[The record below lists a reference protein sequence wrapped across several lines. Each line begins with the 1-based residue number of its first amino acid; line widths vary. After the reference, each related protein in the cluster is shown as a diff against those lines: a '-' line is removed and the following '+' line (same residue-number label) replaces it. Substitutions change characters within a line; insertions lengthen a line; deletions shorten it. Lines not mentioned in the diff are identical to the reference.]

1 MFNSLSRLSVKF
13 KFSFDIWMEDFIT
26 WKKMKCVI
34 CKNGE
39 TKNGLTSVSFQRKEV
54 IIVVKNIPAEI
65 CENCGES
72 YLSEEISAKVLQEAE
87 QSIKKNSQVEVLNF
101 AA

>member
-1 MFNSLSRLSVKF
+1 
-13 KFSFDIWMEDFIT
+13 
-26 WKKMKCVI
+26 MKCVI

-39 TKNGLTSVSFQRKEV
+39 TKNGLTSLSLDRMDVT
-54 IIVVKNIPAEI
+54 IVVKNIPAEI

-72 YLSEEISAKVLQEAE
+72 YVSEEISAKVLQEAE
-87 QSIKKNSQVEVLNF
+87 QSIKKNSLVEVLNF

>member
-1 MFNSLSRLSVKF
+1 
-13 KFSFDIWMEDFIT
+13 
-26 WKKMKCVI
+26 MKCVI

-39 TKNGLTSVSFQRKEV
+39 TKNGFTSLSLDRMDVT
-54 IIVVKNIPAEI
+54 IVVKNIPAEI

-72 YLSEEISAKVLQEAE
+72 YLSEEISARVLQEAE

-101 AA
+101 APPSAD

>member
-1 MFNSLSRLSVKF
+1 M
-13 KFSFDIWMEDFIT
+13 
-26 WKKMKCVI
+26 MKCVI

-39 TKNGLTSVSFQRKEV
+39 TKNGFTSLSLERGVV

-72 YLSEEISAKVLQEAE
+72 YFSEDVSTKVLQEAE
-87 QSIKKNSQVEVLNF
+87 QRVQESSSLHSQGEVLNY

>member
-1 MFNSLSRLSVKF
+1 
-13 KFSFDIWMEDFIT
+13 
-26 WKKMKCVI
+26 MKCVI

-39 TKNGLTSVSFQRKEV
+39 TKNGLTSLSLERADVT
-54 IIVVKNIPAEI
+54 IVVKNIPAEI

-72 YLSEEISAKVLQEAE
+72 YISEVTSAKVLQEAE

-101 AA
+101 AT

>member
-1 MFNSLSRLSVKF
+1 
-13 KFSFDIWMEDFIT
+13 
-26 WKKMKCVI
+26 MKCII

-39 TKNGLTSVSFQRKEV
+39 TKNGLTSLSLDRMDVT
-54 IIVVKNIPAEI
+54 IVVKNIPAEI

-72 YLSEEISAKVLQEAE
+72 YLSEEISARVLQEAE

>member
-1 MFNSLSRLSVKF
+1 
-13 KFSFDIWMEDFIT
+13 
-26 WKKMKCVI
+26 MKCVI

-39 TKNGLTSVSFQRKEV
+39 TKNGLTSLSLDRMDV
-54 IIVVKNIPAEI
+54 IIVIKNIPAEI

-72 YLSEEISAKVLQEAE
+72 YISEETSAKVLQEAE
-87 QSIKKNSQVEVLNF
+87 QSIKKNSLVEVLNF

>member
-1 MFNSLSRLSVKF
+1 
-13 KFSFDIWMEDFIT
+13 
-26 WKKMKCVI
+26 MKCVI

-39 TKNGLTSVSFQRKEV
+39 TKTGFTSLSLQRAEV

-65 CENCGES
+65 CGNCGES

>member
-1 MFNSLSRLSVKF
+1 
-13 KFSFDIWMEDFIT
+13 
-26 WKKMKCVI
+26 MKCVI

-39 TKNGLTSVSFQRKEV
+39 TKNGLTSVSFQREEV

-72 YLSEEISAKVLQEAE
+72 YISEETSAKVLQEAE
-87 QSIKKNSQVEVLNF
+87 QSIKKNSLVEVLNF

>member
-1 MFNSLSRLSVKF
+1 
-13 KFSFDIWMEDFIT
+13 
-26 WKKMKCVI
+26 MKCVI

-39 TKNGLTSVSFQRKEV
+39 TKNGLTSISLQRADA

-72 YLSEEISAKVLQEAE
+72 YISE
-87 QSIKKNSQVEVLNF
+87 
-101 AA
+101 